1 LRGDAAWA
9 TLEGVSLEPERP
21 NVAFQKAY
29 VAPKIDWSPKV
40 ILNANAKWGP
50 GGTVDVE
57 VQHAFDRGIATK
69 VLIPAG
75 TALYKFTDWDMLED
89 TRGVTPWWSPR
100 KAFQWDPGLDFRL
113 ELAKQAK
120 QHPSELTRQVAAVR
134 TNWNGLTNILSASL
148 TRDVWGFWGKVGWQ
162 PKFGNF
168 PLEHM
173 VKFDKVL
180 TELMK
185 GQQPNRIGL
194 PGMAGQ
200 FFIPGML
207 LHTHICRRRF
217 VNVDQI
223 VSGEAQ
229 LD

>member
-1 LRGDAAWA
+1 V
-9 TLEGVSLEPERP
+9 T
-21 NVAFQKAY
+21 FQKAY
-29 VAPKIDWSPKV
+29 VAPKIDWSPRT
-40 ILNANAKWGP
+40 ILNADAKWGP
-50 GGTVDVE
+50 GGTVEAE
-57 VQHAFDRGIATK
+57 VLHAFDRGLATK

-75 TALYKFTDWDMLED
+75 TALYKFTDWDMLSD
-89 TRGVTPWWSPR
+89 THGVTPWWSPR
-100 KAFQWDPGLDFRL
+100 KPYRWDPGLDFRL
-113 ELAKQAK
+113 DLAKQAK

-134 TNWNGLTNILSASL
+134 TNWNGLANILTASL
-148 TRDVWGFWGKVGWQ
+148 ARDVWGFWGRVGWQ

-185 GQQPNRIGL
+185 GKEPNRIGL
-194 PGMAGQ
+194 PGMGGQ
-200 FFIPGML
+200 FYIPGMR
-207 LHTHICRRRF
+207 LHTHICRRKF

>member
-1 LRGDAAWA
+1 V
-9 TLEGVSLEPERP
+9 T
-21 NVAFQKAY
+21 FQKAY
-29 VAPKIDWSPKV
+29 VAPKIDWSPKS
-40 ILNANAKWGP
+40 ILNADAKWGP
-50 GGTVDVE
+50 GGTIDAE
-57 VQHAFDRGIATK
+57 VLHAFDRGLAVK
-69 VLIPAG
+69 VLISAG
-75 TALYKFTDWDMLED
+75 TALYKFTDWDMLSD
-89 TRGVTPWWSPR
+89 THGVTPWWSPR
-100 KAFQWDPGLDFRL
+100 KPYRWDPGLDFRL
-113 ELAKQAK
+113 DLARQAR

-134 TNWNGLTNILSASL
+134 TNWNGLANILTASL
-148 TRDVWGFWGKVGWQ
+148 ARDVWGFWGKVGWQ

-185 GQQPNRIGL
+185 GKEPNRIGL

-200 FFIPGML
+200 FYIPGMR
-207 LHTHICRRRF
+207 LHTDICRRKF